1 MSSGGGSVQAT
12 IGGGVDSVDTAYA
25 ASSFGGSSGW
35 SGRVF
40 ARDVLQLPTGQA
52 INGNLSVFQMR
63 DSSGALVYELYVDGS
78 SKTIRVWSPPGG
90 LGSSSINADTGV
102 AVTDGAAHR
111 IEVSARANDSLVVRV
126 DGSDRVSLT
135 GLSGASTGNQATL
148 RAGIDHYD
156 TSGTSDGVTVYHS
169 SVGATTIDWLGTR
182 SSSLA
187 APAPTPAPAAPTPA
201 PTSPTPAPTAFQS
214 ATAGAAAPAPK
225 RGSGSGGASSS
236 PAEIIRPGLAVDA
249 VSSGS
254 GLAPA
259 AALRPHTASV
269 HTANP
274 VPLAFRGVTAVSHNK
289 ITVLARTLAKHRIAI
304 AVRSRS
310 GRLLGAAHT
319 KADKRGRVRASVGL
333 RRWKGQ
339 SVVDVRLTAY
349 TEHHGRLISH
359 RLTLSP
365 KQMRLLTGR

>member
-1 MSSGGGSVQAT
+1 
-12 IGGGVDSVDTAYA
+12 
-25 ASSFGGSSGW
+25 
-35 SGRVF
+35 
-40 ARDVLQLPTGQA
+40 
-52 INGNLSVFQMR
+52 MR

-102 AVTDGAAHR
+102 AATDGAAHR

-201 PTSPTPAPTAFQS
+201 PTAFQS
-214 ATAGAAAPAPK
+214 TTAGAAAPAPK
-225 RGSGSGGASSS
+225 RGSASGGASSS
-236 PAEIIRPGLAVDA
+236 SAESIRPGLAVDP

-259 AALRPHTASV
+259 VALRPHTASV

-310 GRLLGAAHT
+310 GRLLGAVRT